1 MPERMPQ
8 YDPSER
14 AGAGQERCLDSA
26 CLLRAESTI
35 TFDCHAGHRRRVIIV
50 RVMEPKGEAR
60 VAAELP
66 VRAWGMDA
74 DGKPFFQNA
83 TASNLSSE
91 GALLTRIQHPLTM
104 GEIIGVQ
111 YGDKKARFE
120 IRWVKA
126 VALPKGFDVGIQVV
140 PGQVIPWQDITT
152 RAEGAPELTRRSDK
166 RRFNRHRV
174 QFPIV
179 ISFADSHRA
188 HMQCSATDIGGRG
201 CYVETLVPL
210 SVDTAVIIT
219 FWIDSE
225 KIITKGRVRTSDPA
239 VGMGIEFTALEEQIQ
254 QRLQQYLDKID
265 KGFAKAATQSE

>member
-1 MPERMPQ
+1 
-8 YDPSER
+8 
-14 AGAGQERCLDSA
+14 
-26 CLLRAESTI
+26 
-35 TFDCHAGHRRRVIIV
+35 
-50 RVMEPKGEAR
+50 MEPKGETR

-66 VRAWGMDA
+66 VRVWGMDA

-91 GALLTRIQHPLTM
+91 GALLTRIHHPLKM
-104 GEIIGVQ
+104 GEILGVQ

-126 VALPKGFDVGIQVV
+126 VAVPKGFDAGVKILPNQAV
-140 PGQVIPWQDITT
+140 PWDEVTRKGQADPQ
-152 RAEGAPELTRRSDK
+152 LTRRSDK
-166 RRFNRHRV
+166 RRFMRHRV

-179 ISFADSHRA
+179 ISFADARRA
-188 HMQCSATDIGGRG
+188 HMQCYATDIGGRG

-210 SVDTAVIIT
+210 AVETDVNIT

-225 KIITKGRVRTSDPA
+225 KFLTKGRVRTSDPA

-254 QRLQQYLDKID
+254 KRLQEYLDNID
-265 KGFAKAATQSE
+265 QGFVKAATQGSQS